1 MDYGL
6 YSSSSNSIGSGS
18 GDGSSLFEFSD
29 GPVNYPFS
37 PQPFLNPKQPEENGY
52 LGFQVN
58 GDCSAAWTYPPQ
70 DIMQQN
76 PSVIDQS
83 SVTDQDW
90 YVEDLQPF
98 ANPNGATDIM
108 DITNQFSTEN
118 PSLEDFFSSGNTLGS
133 AIEYHNEYFGL
144 VPPPISSLPVAD
156 THKTPDLQSLT
167 LSGRPENPS
176 AVVTKVKDPTPIT
189 SSGEG
194 AASGKTI
201 NIFGPRTSIYR
212 GVTKHKWTGR
222 YEAHLWDN
230 TCRREG
236 HTRKGKQV
244 YLGGYDKEEKAA
256 RAYDLAALKYWGTD
270 TVTNFPAAT
279 YVSELKEM
287 RNMSKQEYIAS
298 LRRNSTGFS
307 RGVSIYRGVT
317 RHHQNGKWQ
326 SRIGRISGNKD
337 LYLGSFSSEEEAA
350 EAYDIA
356 AIRYKG
362 LNAVTNFDM
371 SKYDVEGILRSTNLP
386 SGFELRRYVMKKT
399 QRPLGATTVR
409 EAPSAPAPPTA
420 AAPPLPPPPTQGLDC
435 LKPTSQQ
442 MNPIFPANLSPD
454 YAGRLD
460 QKYQESYPGLWPLME
475 TSYQPQ
481 PPPYAFST
489 ATPQLQYNE
498 MAMQPSSQPIFPS
511 SAMYFSGVMSSY
523 NMMTGSSNASVNMAG
538 LGDYYYQTAD
548 LSGSQNYAPVPE
560 LNWDLAGEYGSWPAG
575 GERGSTS
582 NLGAFFLNNILP
594 NSAAV

>member
-6 YSSSSNSIGSGS
+6 YSSSSNSTGS

-37 PQPFLNPKQPEENGY
+37 PQPFLNPKLPEENGY

-58 GDCSAAWTYPPQ
+58 GDGSAAWPYPPQ
-70 DIMQQN
+70 DIMQHN
-76 PSVIDQS
+76 PPVIDQS

-118 PSLEDFFSSGNTLGS
+118 PSLEDFFNNGNTLGS
-133 AIEYHNEYFGL
+133 AIEYQNEYFGL
-144 VPPPISSLPVAD
+144 VPPPVSSLPVAD
-156 THKTPDLQSLT
+156 THTTPDLQTLT
-167 LSGRPENPS
+167 LSGSPENPL
-176 AVVTKVKDPTPIT
+176 AVVTVVKDPSPMT

-236 HTRKGKQV
+236 HTRKGKQGKQKCA
-244 YLGGYDKEEKAA
+244 GGYDKEEKAA

-270 TVTNFPAAT
+270 TAAS

-298 LRRNSTGFS
+298 LR
-307 RGVSIYRGVT
+307 

-337 LYLGSFSSEEEAA
+337 LYLGSFCKFLPILAFYFTKEEAA

-409 EAPSAPAPPTA
+409 TAAPPPAAPAPSTA
-420 AAPPLPPPPTQGLDC
+420 AAPPPPLPPKQGLDC
-435 LKPTSQQ
+435 VKPTSQQ
-442 MNPIFPANLSPD
+442 MNPLFHANPSPD
-454 YAGRLD
+454 YAGLPD

-481 PPPYAFST
+481 PPPYVFST
-489 ATPQLQYNE
+489 ATLQLQYSE
-498 MAMQPSSQPIFPS
+498 TAMQASSQPTFPS
-511 SAMYFSGVMSSY
+511 SAMYFSGLMSSY
-523 NMMTGSSNASVNMAG
+523 NMMTGAPSSNASVNMAG

-548 LSGSQNYAPVPE
+548 LAGSQNYAPAPE
-560 LNWDLAGEYGSWPAG
+560 RNWDIAGEYGSWPAG

-582 NLGAFFLNNILP
+582 NLGAFFLNNIFP
-594 NSAAV
+594 NSTVV